1 MTALLRF
8 DGVCLAFGDQVIL
21 NQANLRIETGERL
34 CLIGRNGAG
43 KSSTLKLLTGQLEP
57 DEGKIESPASV
68 SIAMLDQVLSEGS
81 PRRVREVVADG
92 MAEQTARIAAFRELS
107 AEPHPNSAK
116 LRELEALEAAIES
129 GGGWSVEVQVESI
142 MTQMELPAED
152 RMSELSGGWRRR
164 VALAQVLVSQPDLL
178 LLDEPTNHLDITTIE
193 WLEREVRRFNGA
205 ALFVTHDRGFV
216 ERLATRIIEIDRGS
230 SGAGR
235 AATRIIYAESTKPTR
250 TRIVRTPSSTRSWQ
264 RKKPGYA
271 RGSKPGR
278 AAMKG
283 GFGRWKKCA
292 TSGQCALS
300 ALAMPASISTSPSNS
315 PAERSS
321 RRAISLTV
329 TATVSS

>member
-21 NQANLRIETGERL
+21 NQADLQIEAGERL

-57 DEGKIESPASV
+57 DEGKIETPASV

-107 AEPHPNSAK
+107 AEPNPNSAR

-129 GGGWSVEVQVESI
+129 GGGWSVDVQVEAI

-164 VALAQVLVSQPDLL
+164 VALAQVLVSRPDLL

-193 WLEREVRRFNGA
+193 WLEQEVRRFNGA
-205 ALFVTHDRGFV
+205 ALRGTF
-216 ERLATRIIEIDRGS
+216 
-230 SGAGR
+230 R
-235 AATRIIYAESTKPTR
+235 AAR
-250 TRIVRTPSSTRSWQ
+250 
-264 RKKPGYA
+264 
-271 RGSKPGR
+271 
-278 AAMKG
+278 
-283 GFGRWKKCA
+283 
-292 TSGQCALS
+292 
-300 ALAMPASISTSPSNS
+300 PASTVR
-315 PAERSS
+315 RSS
-321 RRAISLTV
+321 
-329 TATVSS
+329 